1 MKNILIIIVGLGI
14 VFSLMYVMVYEPDNE
29 LEEWCKEFMM
39 KDDGSIDESLIK
51 TIRETCN

>member
-1 MKNILIIIVGLGI
+1 MKKILIIIVGWGI

-39 KDDGSIDESLIK
+39 KDDGSIDEPLMAI
-51 TIRETCN
+51 IRGTCK